1 MKTKEHKPGS
11 LVKYRQRDWI
21 VLPSENADLVKLRPL
36 GGAEEETTAVFLPL
50 RLPGEEITDSHFPR
64 PTAQDLGDFSTARML
79 FNAARL
85 SFRHASGPFR
95 CMGRLSFRPRN
106 YQVVPLVMA
115 LKQSITRLMIA
126 DDVGIGKTIEALLI
140 IRELMERGEVK
151 RFAIL
156 CPPHLCDQWAQEL
169 RDKLDIEAAV
179 IRSGTVLSLQKK
191 VPTGQRLFHY
201 YPYQVISID
210 YIKSSKN
217 RTLFLNEAPE
227 LVIVDEAHT
236 CSRPMGARG
245 RGQQLR
251 YDLLSDLA
259 KRPQQHLCL
268 LSATPHSGKDE
279 EFLSLL
285 GLLDPDLGK
294 INLQGSTKKDREAI
308 AEHFIQRK
316 RDDIRSWLGE
326 DTPFPERISEETN
339 YELSPDY
346 HAFYANVV
354 RYARGISSGSGPGH
368 QNRMRWWAALSLLR
382 GCVSSPA
389 NAKVLLGNRYQRKV
403 DDGDTYEPEEGTSML
418 TGLETDSDAPE
429 TDIITLA
436 RLDEAELK
444 ALAKLSEQVESL
456 HGVAQDHKVRELV
469 RVVKKLLKDGYH
481 PIIFCR
487 YIATANYVAKTLKNE
502 LPSNVDV
509 QAVTSELADE
519 QRRQLVGE
527 LGGKTRR
534 VLVATDCLSEGINL
548 QDNFTAV
555 VHYDLPW
562 NPNRL
567 EQREGR
573 VDRFGQEADTIHTW
587 LLFGKDN
594 PVDLFVLDTLIHKV
608 KKIQGDIGVSISI
621 GENNATVMDAA
632 VRKLILDPEAIKVK
646 QLHIDFEESAP
657 ELLAA
662 ESAMTRELE
671 DMKKRASKLREVFA
685 HNNVDAALIEKD
697 LREVDEA
704 IGDIQSVEAFV
715 SQAITHLG
723 GTVERDLLDHK
734 AHVANLPRHIR
745 DLLGGKG
752 DTVRI
757 SFRSPTPHGYIYLGR
772 NHRFVEQL
780 CQFMLKLSFQAQAPY
795 HRVARTAV
803 VVTNAVQTRTTLVQ
817 FRVRNVIKEVNS
829 QQQVISEEMYLWG
842 YEGSGAES
850 RVLEYTEGKKLLLEA
865 TAVANQ
871 SIEQQQA
878 TLSEKLKEFK
888 ARETEFEAIA
898 KERAMTLVEAHGRFK
913 NLVGGRRYEAVHPVL
928 PPDVMGVYILVP
940 QLRSASA

>member
-1 MKTKEHKPGS
+1 MRTKEHKPGS
-11 LVKYRQRDWI
+11 LVNYRHRDWI
-21 VLPSENADLVKLRPL
+21 VLPSDNADLVKLRPL
-36 GGAEEETTAVFLPL
+36 GGAEEETTAVYLPL
-50 RLPGEEITDSHFPR
+50 ALPGEEITESSFPQ
-64 PTAQDLGDFSTARML
+64 PTRTDLGDFSTARML
-79 FNAARL
+79 YNAARL

-115 LKQSITRLMIA
+115 LKQDVTRLMVA

-140 IRELMERGEVK
+140 IRELMERGEIK

-179 IRSGTVLSLQKK
+179 IRSGTVLALQKK
-191 VPTGQRLFHY
+191 VPAGQRLFHY
-201 YPYQVISID
+201 YPFQVISID
-210 YIKSSKN
+210 YIKSDRN
-217 RTLFLNEAPE
+217 HHLFLEEAPD
-227 LVIVDEAHT
+227 LVVVDEAHT
-236 CSRPMGARG
+236 CSRPAGARG
-245 RGQQLR
+245 KGQQLR
-251 YDLLSDLA
+251 YRLLHELA
-259 KRPQQHLCL
+259 AKSKQHLVL

-285 GLLDPDLGK
+285 GLLKPELAKTDLQ
-294 INLQGSTKKDREAI
+294 NASKKEREVI
-308 AEHFIQRK
+308 ADYFIQRK

-326 DTPFPERISEETN
+326 DTPFPTHDQEEST
-339 YELSPDY
+339 YDMSPDY
-346 HAFYANVV
+346 HAFYADVV
-354 RYARGISSGSGPGH
+354 KYARGISSNKGPGH
-368 QNRMRWWAALSLLR
+368 QERMRWWAALSLLR

-389 NAKVLLGNRYQRKV
+389 NALALLGNRYQRKV
-403 DDGDTYEPEEGTSML
+403 EDGEAYEPEEGTSML

-436 RLDEAELK
+436 GLNDTELK
-444 ALAKLSEQVESL
+444 ALAKLAEQVKAL
-456 HGVAQDHKVRELV
+456 QGVEQDWKVRELV
-469 RVVKKLLKDGYH
+469 RAVKKLLKDGYH

-487 YIATANYVAKTLKNE
+487 YIATANYVAQILKQE
-502 LPSNVDV
+502 ITGNVDI

-519 QRRQLVGE
+519 QRRQLVTE
-527 LGGKTRR
+527 LGGKTKR

-573 VDRFGQEADTIHTW
+573 VDRFGQEADTIKTW
-587 LLFGKDN
+587 LIRGKDN
-594 PVDLFVLDTLIHKV
+594 PVDLFVLDVLINKV

-632 VRKLILDPEAIKVK
+632 VRKLILDPDAIKMR

-662 ESAMTRELE
+662 EHAMTKEL
-671 DMKKRASKLREVFA
+671 DAMKKRASKLREIFA
-685 HNNVDAALIEKD
+685 HSNVDATLIEKD

-704 IGDIQSVEAFV
+704 IGDIKSVEAFV
-715 SQAITHLG
+715 IQAITHLG
-723 GTVERDLLDHK
+723 GTVDSDLADHK
-734 AHVANLPRHIR
+734 AHVSNLPRHIR

-752 DTVRI
+752 NTVRI
-757 SFRSPTPHGYIYLGR
+757 SFRSPTPHGYVYLGR

-780 CQFMLKLSFQAQAPY
+780 CQFMLKLSFEVQEPY
-795 HRVARTAV
+795 RRVARTAV
-803 VVTNAVQTRTTLVQ
+803 VVTDAVSTRTTLVQ
-817 FRVRNVIKEVNS
+817 FRVRNVIKELNS

-842 YEGSGAES
+842 YEGSGADS
-850 RVLEYTEGKKLLLEA
+850 RTLGYTEAKDLLLKA
-865 TAVANQ
+865 RAAANL
-871 SIEQQQA
+871 SPEQQYDRLDTELA
-878 TLSEKLKEFK
+878 AFKKRAPEFN
-888 ARETEFEAIA
+888 ALAEQ
-898 KERAMTLVEAHGRFK
+898 RALNLVEAHGRFRD
-913 NLVGGRRYEAVHPVL
+913 LVGGRTYEAVHPVL

-940 QLRSASA
+940 KTGKAV

>member
-1 MKTKEHKPGS
+1 MSVKEHKPGS
-11 LVKYRQRDWI
+11 LVEYRRRQWI
-21 VLPSENADLVKLRPL
+21 VLPSDNADLVKLRPL
-36 GGAEEETTAVFLPL
+36 GGAEEETTAVYLPL
-50 RLPGEEITDSHFPR
+50 QLPGEAVTDSRFPE
-64 PTAQDLGDFSTARML
+64 PTEKDLGDFSTARML

-140 IRELMERGEVK
+140 IRELMERGEIK

-156 CPPHLCDQWAQEL
+156 CPPHLCDQWQQEL
-169 RDKLDIEAAV
+169 RDKLDIDAAV
-179 IRSGTVLSLQKK
+179 IRSGTAHALQKK
-191 VPTGQRLFHY
+191 VPAGQRLFHY

-210 YIKSSKN
+210 YIKSDRN
-217 RTLFLNEAPE
+217 HRLFLEEAPD
-227 LVIVDEAHT
+227 LVVVDEAHT
-236 CSRPMGARG
+236 CSKPAGARG
-245 RGQQLR
+245 KGQQLR
-251 YDLLSDLA
+251 YRLLHELA
-259 KRPQQHLCL
+259 AKPEQHLVL

-285 GLLDPDLGK
+285 GLLSPALEK
-294 INLQGSTKKDREAI
+294 TNLQEATKKERETI
-308 AEHFIQRK
+308 ADYFIQRK
-316 RDDIRSWLGE
+316 RSDIKSWLGE
-326 DTPFPERISEETN
+326 DTPFPERITEETS
-339 YELSPDY
+339 YEMSPDY
-346 HAFYANVV
+346 HAFYAEVV
-354 RYARGISSGSGPGH
+354 KYARGISSNKGPGH
-368 QNRMRWWAALSLLR
+368 QERMRWWAALSLLR

-389 NAKVLLGNRYQRKV
+389 NAQALLGNRYSRKLE
-403 DDGDTYEPEEGTSML
+403 DGKAYEPEEGTSML

-429 TDIITLA
+429 TDIIALA
-436 RLDEAELK
+436 DLNDGELK
-444 ALAKLSEQVESL
+444 ALKKLAEQVKDL
-456 HGVAQDHKVRELV
+456 HGVEQDHKVREAV
-469 RVVKKLLKDGYH
+469 RAVKKLLKDGYH

-487 YIATANYVAKTLKNE
+487 YIATANYVAETLRKE
-502 LPSNVDV
+502 LPKNVDV

-527 LGGKTRR
+527 LGAKTHR

-573 VDRFGQEADTIHTW
+573 VDRFGQDADTIKTW
-587 LLFGKDN
+587 LLRGKDN
-594 PVDLFVLDTLIHKV
+594 PVDLFVLDVLIEKV

-646 QLHIDFEESAP
+646 QLHIDFGESAP
-657 ELLAA
+657 ELAAA
-662 ESAMTRELE
+662 EHAMTLELE
-671 DMKKRASKLREVFA
+671 AMKRRASKLREIFA
-685 HNNVDAALIEKD
+685 HSNVDAKLIEKD

-704 IGDIQSVEAFV
+704 IGDIKSVESFV

-723 GTVERDLLDHK
+723 GTVEKDLADHK
-734 AHVANLPRHIR
+734 AHVGNLPRHIR

-757 SFRSPTPHGYIYLGR
+757 SFNSPTPHGYVYLGR

-780 CQFMLKLSFQAQAPY
+780 CQFMLKLSFDTVAPY
-795 HRVARTAV
+795 RRVARTS
-803 VVTNAVQTRTTLVQ
+803 VVTTDAVETRTTLVQ

-842 YEGSGAES
+842 YEGSGANS
-850 RVLEYTEGKKLLLEA
+850 RTLSYAEAKELLLNA
-865 TAVANQ
+865 KAVANQ
-871 SIEQQQA
+871 SLEQQKDRLA
-878 TLSEKLKEFK
+878 TELTAFQKRK
-888 ARETEFEAIA
+888 TEFDALAEA
-898 KERAMTLVEAHGRFK
+898 RALHLVEAHGRFK
-913 NLVGGRRYEAVHPVL
+913 TLVGGRRYEAVHPVL

-940 QLRSASA
+940 RPKAST

>member
-1 MKTKEHKPGS
+1 MNTTEHKPGS
-11 LVKYRQRDWI
+11 LVRYRHRDWI

-36 GGAEEETTAVFLPL
+36 GGAEEETTAVYLPL
-50 RLPGEEITDSHFPR
+50 QLPGEEVTPSRFPQPGTD
-64 PTAQDLGDFSTARML
+64 DLGDFSTARML

-115 LKQSITRLMIA
+115 LKQQVTRLMIA
-126 DDVGIGKTIEALLI
+126 DDVGIGKTVEALLI
-140 IRELMERGEVK
+140 IRELLERGEIK

-179 IRSGTVLSLQKK
+179 VRSGTVLALQKK
-191 VPTGQRLFHY
+191 VPAGQRLFHY

-210 YIKSSKN
+210 YIKSDRN
-217 RTLFLNEAPE
+217 RHLFLEEAPD
-227 LVIVDEAHT
+227 LVVVDEAHT
-236 CSRPMGARG
+236 CSRPSGARG
-245 RGQQLR
+245 KGQQMRYRLLR
-251 YDLLSDLA
+251 DLA
-259 KRPQQHLCL
+259 DRPRQHLAL

-285 GLLDPDLGK
+285 GLLHNDLEQLDLQSAGK
-294 INLQGSTKKDREAI
+294 KERERI
-308 AEHFIQRK
+308 ADHFIQRK

-326 DTPFPERISEETN
+326 DTPFPTRATEEST
-339 YELSPDY
+339 YEMSPDY
-346 HAFYANVV
+346 HAFYAEVV
-354 RYARGISSGSGPGH
+354 KYARGISDKAGKDH

-389 NAKVLLGNRYQRKV
+389 NALALLGNRYQRKA
-403 DDGDTYEPEEGTSML
+403 DDVEVFEPEEGTSLL

-436 RLDEAELK
+436 GLEDAELK
-444 ALAKLSEQVESL
+444 ALAKLADQVKAL
-456 HGVAQDHKVRELV
+456 HGVDQDWKVRELV
-469 RVVKKLLKDGYH
+469 RAVKKLLKDGYH

-487 YIATANYVAKTLKNE
+487 YIATANYVAAILKQE
-502 LPSNVDV
+502 QPGNVDI

-527 LGGKTRR
+527 LGAKTRR

-573 VDRFGQEADTIHTW
+573 VDRFGQEADTIKTW
-587 LLFGKDN
+587 LIRGKDN
-594 PVDLFVLDTLIHKV
+594 PVDIFVLDVLISKV
-608 KKIQGDIGVSISI
+608 KKIQGDIGVSINI
-621 GENNATVMDAA
+621 GDNNATVMDAA
-632 VRKLILDPEAIKVK
+632 VRKLILDPGAIQVK
-646 QLHIDFEESAP
+646 QLHIDFDSSAP
-657 ELLAA
+657 ELKAA
-662 ESAMTRELE
+662 EQAMTQELE
-671 DMKKRASKLREVFA
+671 AMKRRASKLREVFA
-685 HNNVDAALIEKD
+685 HSNVDAAMIEDD
-697 LREVDEA
+697 LKEVDEA
-704 IGDIQSVEAFV
+704 IGDIKSVEAFV

-723 GTVERDLLDHK
+723 GTVERDLDDHK
-734 AHVANLPRHIR
+734 AHLGNLPRHIR

-757 SFRSPTPHGYIYLGR
+757 SFRSPTPHGYLYLGR

-780 CQFMLKLSFQAQAPY
+780 CQVMLKLGFEDLPPY
-795 HRVARTAV
+795 RRVARTAV
-803 VVTNAVQTRTTLVQ
+803 VVTDAVPIRTTLVQ

-842 YEGSGAES
+842 YAGSGPDS
-850 RVLEYTEGKKLLLEA
+850 RVLPYAEAKDLLLGA
-865 TAVANQ
+865 RAVANL
-871 SIEQQQA
+871 SPEQQQDRLV
-878 TLSEKLKEFK
+878 TELETFQRRKGEFDALAE
-888 ARETEFEAIA
+888 ARALH
-898 KERAMTLVEAHGRFK
+898 LVEAHGRFK
-913 NLVGGRRYEAVHPVL
+913 SLVGGRRYEAVHPVL

-940 QLRSASA
+940 KPTKAV